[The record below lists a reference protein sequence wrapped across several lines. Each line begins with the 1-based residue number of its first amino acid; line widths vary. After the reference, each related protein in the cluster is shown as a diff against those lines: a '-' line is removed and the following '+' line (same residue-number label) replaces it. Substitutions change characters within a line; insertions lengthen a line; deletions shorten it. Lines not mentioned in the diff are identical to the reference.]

1 MKHLKASQTP
11 VSDILKIAYEG
22 QDPNRRKYRSGYEE
36 FFNNLPVLD
45 SSDELLEQKVKL
57 TADIIHELALRLQKA
72 PWVKQSPLG
81 EKEFDRTII
90 GLESPDVEYI
100 NRKPV
105 IKREGA
111 ELIIA
116 RWGNN
121 HTSPVHGH
129 APGYLHEEIVFGK
142 MRVNTYRIIDKEN
155 PIVRP
160 VETVIAT
167 EGTFASLFSKPGKY
181 FKREVLVHNFTS
193 IGFSATMHLVPEHT
207 RDGRDNRFKVEYFD
221 HKFRMKM
228 DDVKQISA
236 HDGMYLRKGDVVL
249 VRSSSVPEYGDH
261 YIVITGPSI
270 MKEHGMRPQERAIYA
285 PDGSCLLDLFEPV
298 NGLTL
303 LKLGA
308 EAKVAFHQ
316 FHDITMVDG
325 EVKFPDATKLMD

>member
-1 MKHLKASQTP
+1 MKNLKASETP
-11 VSDILKIAYEG
+11 VSDLLKIAYEG
-22 QDPNRRKYRSGYEE
+22 QDPKMRQYRSGYEE
-36 FFNNLPVLD
+36 YFNNLPILNSD
-45 SSDELLEQKVKL
+45 DELLDQKIGMTSSV
-57 TADIIHELALRLQKA
+57 IHSLAKRLQKA
-72 PWVKQSPLG
+72 GWVKQSPPG

-90 GLESPDVEYI
+90 GMESPEVNYI
-100 NRKPV
+100 GRKPIV
-105 IKREGA
+105 EKEGA
-111 ELIIA
+111 ELIVA

-121 HTSPVHGH
+121 HSSPVHGH
-129 APGYLHEEIVFGK
+129 APGYLHEEIIFGK
-142 MRVNTYRIIDKEN
+142 MRVNSYRIINKEN

-160 VETVIAT
+160 VETIIAT

-181 FKREVLVHNFTS
+181 FKREVFVHNFTS

-221 HKFRMKM
+221 HKFHMKM

-249 VRSSSVPEYGDH
+249 VRSASVPEYGDH

-303 LKLGA
+303 LKLG
-308 EAKVAFHQ
+308 EKAKAAFHE
-316 FHDITMVDG
+316 FHDINIKDG
-325 EVKFPDATKLMD
+325 EVVFPDATKLLD